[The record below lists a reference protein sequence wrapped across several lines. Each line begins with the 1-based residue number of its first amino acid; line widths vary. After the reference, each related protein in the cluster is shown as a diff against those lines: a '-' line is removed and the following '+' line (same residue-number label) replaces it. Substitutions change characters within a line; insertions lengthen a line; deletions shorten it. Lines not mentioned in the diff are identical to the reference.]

1 MIGHHLFTAALGYFG
16 LHPYLHG
23 AGLFFF
29 GVAELSNV
37 PLCFYEIF
45 KYLKPAGYQEKYK
58 MLYELA
64 QVSFALSFVVLRLI
78 IWPIKSWVFWQGSI
92 ELLSSGKAHS
102 QFVVGFFLLANMFLT
117 GLQFMWGWSIIQF
130 VLPKKPK
137 TKKG

>member
-1 MIGHHLFTAALGYFG
+1 M
-16 LHPYLHG
+16 
-23 AGLFFF
+23 
-29 GVAELSNV
+29 

-102 QFVVGFFLLANMFLT
+102 RLWWLLSAGQHVPHWTAVYVGLVHHPVRAAEEAQDQK
-117 GLQFMWGWSIIQF
+117 GLI
-130 VLPKKPK
+130 
-137 TKKG
+137 